1 MTVNVIKTGALFEI
15 AVEGSGEDRDLPE
28 FDAWRLEIGA
38 LSEILEAIDEQ
49 IHSKPVITWR
59 LADLHHS
66 TPTIALRPEWDASFG
81 HEPADAVMKLWFSAV
96 TDLRNGRDPEALGA
110 RALDAVRK
118 ALRPIGNSLRL
129 VNLNYE
135 GLAEVLDVQVAS
147 ALSSIKFKTE
157 VAEEDWE
164 GSLDELNLHNDNR
177 TFRLYPAVSRRW
189 ITCEFTIEQE
199 NLVRSNLQNKVSVS
213 GDAIYRP
220 KEMLPHRIKVKHIE
234 RVDGGEIEPLD
245 SFAHMYSATETA
257 EIFERLFERRNGW

>member
-1 MTVNVIKTGALFEI
+1 MGVIETGALFEI
-15 AVEGSGEDRDLPE
+15 AVEASGEEKGLPE

-38 LSEILEAIDEQ
+38 LAEILEAIDEQ
-49 IHSKPVITWR
+49 IHSKAVITWR

-81 HEPADAVMKLWFSAV
+81 HKPADAVMGIWFSAV
-96 TDLRNGRDPEALGA
+96 TDLRRGRDPEALGA

-129 VNLNYE
+129 VNLSYE
-135 GLAEVLDVQVAS
+135 GLADVLDVQVAA

-189 ITCEFTIEQE
+189 ITCEFTKEQE
-199 NLVRSNLQNKVSVS
+199 NLVRNNLQNKVSVS
-213 GDAIYRP
+213 GEAIYRP
-220 KEMLPHRIKVKHIE
+220 KEMLPHRIRVKHIE
-234 RVDGGEIEPLD
+234 RLDGGEIEPLD
-245 SFAHMYSATETA
+245 RFTHIYSAAETA
-257 EIFERLFERRNGW
+257 DIFERLFERRNGW